1 MLLQLKDISK
11 SFAGEI
17 TLSNI
22 SMKIKPGER
31 IGLVGVNG
39 AGKSTLLKIIAGD
52 IPYDS
57 GAVHIGKNKKIGYLR
72 QNSGLQMDN
81 TLWDEMLSVFENLIH
96 VENELRELEKKM
108 GNSSLVNNPM
118 EYERI
123 LNHYAEKSD
132 WFTQHGGYEIESKI
146 RSILHGMGFGD
157 ILPETLIQNLSGGQK
172 TRLALAKILLEEP
185 DLLMLDEPTNHLDFA
200 TLSWLENY
208 LKNYSGAILVVSHDR
223 FFLDSLVTGIYEIE
237 RSLARKYTGNYS
249 KYVESKETD
258 RELHAKKYALQQNQ
272 IEKMED
278 YVRRNITMATSAKSA
293 KNKRNQIERIQRIEK
308 PQNELK
314 RTQMAFSIEKSSHK
328 EVLQVKD
335 LSIYIDEKNNRR
347 PLLNNVNL
355 RLYRGE
361 KVALIGANGIGK
373 STLFKVL
380 LGNYKMESGTINWGD
395 GVTIG
400 YYDQEQANLHPN
412 NTILDEVWNTFPHI
426 EEAKIRTVLGNF
438 LFTGE
443 DVFKKISSLS
453 GGERAR
459 VALSKLMLQKA
470 NVLIIDEPTNHLDLF
485 SKGVLETSLLD
496 YDGTLLFISH
506 DRYFLNK
513 LADKMIEIT
522 PKGTNLYNGNYDYYM
537 EAKTQKDR
545 IETSGL
551 LR

>member
-1 MLLQLKDISK
+1 MLLQLKDINK
-11 SFAGEI
+11 SYAGEI
-17 TLSNI
+17 ILSNI
-22 SMKIKPGER
+22 SMKIEPGER

-57 GAVHIGKNKKIGYLR
+57 GAVHIGKETKIGYLR

-81 TLWDEMLSVFENLIH
+81 TLWNEMLSVFSNLIH
-96 VENELRELEKKM
+96 VEEELRELEKKM
-108 GNSSLVNNPM
+108 GEPSLINNPT

-123 LNHYAEKSD
+123 LNRYAEKLD
-132 WFTQHGGYEIESKI
+132 WFTQHGGYEIETKI
-146 RSILHGMGFGD
+146 RGILHGMGFGD
-157 ILPETLIQNLSGGQK
+157 VPPETLIQNLSGGQK

-185 DLLMLDEPTNHLDFA
+185 GLLILDEPTNHLDFA

-208 LKNYSGAILVVSHDR
+208 LKAYSGAILVVSHDR

-237 RSLARKYTGNYS
+237 RSVARKYTGNYS
-249 KYVESKETD
+249 KYVESKEKD

-293 KNKRNQIERIQRIEK
+293 KNKRKQIERIQRIDK

-314 RTQMAFSIEKSSHK
+314 RTKMSFSIEKSSHK
-328 EVLQVKD
+328 EVLQVKE
-335 LSIYIDEKNNRR
+335 LSIYIDEENNRR
-347 PLLNNVNL
+347 PLLNNINL
-355 RLYRGE
+355 HLYRGE

-380 LGNYKMESGTINWGD
+380 LGNHKIESGTVNWGD
-395 GVTIG
+395 SVTIG

-426 EEAKIRTVLGNF
+426 EEAKIRAVLGNF

-453 GGERAR
+453 GGEKAR

-485 SKGVLETSLLD
+485 SKGVLETSLMD

-522 PKGTNLYNGNYDYYM
+522 PTGANLYNGNYDDYM
-537 EAKTQKDR
+537 EVKSQKDR
-545 IETSGL
+545 KAACEL
-551 LR
+551 